1 MKQEIVFWA
10 LPNSFIKLKAIAKTP
25 HFYSWFNIE
34 LMNINISL
42 YLFCYLIPP
51 FDNKTIIKLK

>member
-25 HFYSWFNIE
+25 RFYSWFNIE
-34 LMNINISL
+34 LMNINIHCI
-42 YLFCYLIPP
+42 FFVI
-51 FDNKTIIKLK
+51 